1 MILTASCKQVTKISL
16 ILNVVFCQEILPET
30 TTCDLKPTL
39 FMSFEYFISRRY
51 LRVKQK
57 QAFVSL
63 ITFLSVAGVA
73 VGVMALIVVIAVMA
87 GFESDLKSRILGVES
102 HMILRRHGG
111 PFSDYARILD
121 YLKKVDGIESAT
133 PFVYTQTMIR
143 SSSGVSGAVLR
154 GIDPES
160 AGRVVTVFDVGALQS
175 LEKRRQDK
183 RPDTFTPM
191 VILGK
196 ELARNLG
203 VVRGDDVYLIS
214 PRGMISPI
222 GHLPAMKRFKV
233 SDLFESGM
241 YEYDGSL
248 AYVNIKDAQRMLRMG
263 DSVTGIEV
271 RVNDI
276 YSANKIAEV
285 VVNHLGFPYWALDWM
300 QMNRNLFFALKLE
313 KTAMFIILT
322 LIILVAAFN
331 IAGTLIMMV
340 MGKTRDIAILKAMGA
355 TDKSIGKI
363 FVFKGMVI
371 GSIGTIIG
379 VCLGFLLCTILEKYK
394 FIELPGDVYYITT
407 LPVKLE
413 SLDVFL
419 IAAAAMGISFLAT
432 LYPARQAS
440 RLNPVDA
447 IRYGG

>member
-1 MILTASCKQVTKISL
+1 
-16 ILNVVFCQEILPET
+16 
-30 TTCDLKPTL
+30 
-39 FMSFEYFISRRY
+39 MSFEYFIGGRY

-63 ITFLSVAGVA
+63 ITALSVAGVTI
-73 VGVMALIVVIAVMA
+73 GVMALIVVIAVMA

-102 HMILRRHGG
+102 HLILRRHGG
-111 PFSDYARILD
+111 PFSDYTRILD
-121 YLKKVDGIESAT
+121 YLKKVDGVESAT

-160 AGRVVTVFDVGALQS
+160 AGRVITIFNDNSLPV
-175 LEKRRQDK
+175 LEKRRQEK
-183 RPDTFTPM
+183 KSAAFTPM
-191 VILGK
+191 IILGK

-203 VVRGDDVYLIS
+203 VVKGDDVSLIS

-222 GHLPAMKRFKV
+222 GHLPATKRFKV

-248 AYVNIKDAQRMLRMG
+248 AYVHIKDAQRMLRMG

-276 YSANKIAEV
+276 YSANKIAEEI
-285 VVNHLGFPYWALDWM
+285 VNHLGFPYWALDWM

-363 FVFKGMVI
+363 FVFNGMVI
-371 GSIGTIIG
+371 GSIGTVIG
-379 VCLGFLLCTILEKYK
+379 VCLGFLLCTILGKYK

-413 SLDVFL
+413 SLDVLL

-432 LYPARQAS
+432 LYPARQAT